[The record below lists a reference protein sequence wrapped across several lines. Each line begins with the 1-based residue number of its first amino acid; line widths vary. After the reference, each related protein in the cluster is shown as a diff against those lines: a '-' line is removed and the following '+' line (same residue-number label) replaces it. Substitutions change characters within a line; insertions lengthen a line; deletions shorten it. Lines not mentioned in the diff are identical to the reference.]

1 VGNWPHCARVA
12 KHCEVQQQ
20 WDGNGTA
27 EVGRKRGGRAERWDG
42 REVVRQRGGTAERWV
57 SGEIGTKGQFGS
69 SILFIKGR
77 ALEHEAMEQ

>member
-1 VGNWPHCARVA
+1 VKCNN
-12 KHCEVQQQ
+12 
-20 WDGNGTA
+20 NGTA
-27 EVGRKRGGRAERWDG
+27 ERWDGREVGRKRGGRAERWDG

-57 SGEIGTKGQFGS
+57 SGEIGAKGQFGS